1 MWEEKGD
8 IQEKFSGPF
17 LFFLFFFIRLFG
29 ILSSSTIFIAY
40 IVGGQRGEVQE
51 KFSRLVLSF
60 YFYIKP
66 HILR

>member
-8 IQEKFSGPF
+8 IQEKFSGLV
-17 LFFLFFFIRLFG
+17 LFFLFFIRLFG

-60 YFYIKP
+60 ANSA
-66 HILR
+66 